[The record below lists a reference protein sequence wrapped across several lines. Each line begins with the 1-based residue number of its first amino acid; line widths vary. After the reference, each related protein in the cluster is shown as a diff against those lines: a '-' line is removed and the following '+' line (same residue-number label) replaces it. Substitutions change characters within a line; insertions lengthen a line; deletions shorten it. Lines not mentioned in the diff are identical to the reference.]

1 MITYW
6 SSFLSCS
13 FQFEIQNV
21 FFLTSIATV
30 LSNLELPDILIKKI
44 AVTIHIS
51 HSRNIRNVV
60 SYIGKT
66 IPSQA
71 WTDPEGS
78 RKLTFPYLMTIG
90 A

>member
-1 MITYW
+1 
-6 SSFLSCS
+6 
-13 FQFEIQNV
+13 
-21 FFLTSIATV
+21 
-30 LSNLELPDILIKKI
+30 LELPDILIKKI
-44 AVTIHIS
+44 AVPFHIS

-60 SYIGKT
+60 SYEGKV

-78 RKLTFPYLMTIG
+78 RRLMFPDFITID